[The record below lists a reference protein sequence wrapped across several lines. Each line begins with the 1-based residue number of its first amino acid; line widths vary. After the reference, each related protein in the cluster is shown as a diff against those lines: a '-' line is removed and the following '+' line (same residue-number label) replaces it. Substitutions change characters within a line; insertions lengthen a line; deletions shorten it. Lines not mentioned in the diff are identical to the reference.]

1 MAADGKRGNKVP
13 MAATRGEAT
22 VRQAALRLSRVDRPA
37 FAAGH
42 AVRAVGRPVP

>member
-42 AVRAVGRPVP
+42 AGGALRRPVP